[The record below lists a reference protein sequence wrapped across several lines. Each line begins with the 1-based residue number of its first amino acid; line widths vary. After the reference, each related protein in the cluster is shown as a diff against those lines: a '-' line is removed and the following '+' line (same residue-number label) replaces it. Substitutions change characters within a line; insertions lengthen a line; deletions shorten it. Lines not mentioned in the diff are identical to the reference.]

1 MESETLFKEEEEP
14 PGHLTGLVHVKNN
27 VSDFLLFKDEVLP
40 YPVKQKSENV
50 LFPFK
55 DSARSRLFR
64 SQFYPEI
71 TRFEWFDWRWQLRN
85 AIRDAD
91 RLAQII
97 HLSDNEHQAMAHHS
111 GALPVSITPY

>member
-14 PGHLTGLVHVKNN
+14 PGHLTGLVHAKNN
-27 VSDFLLFKDEVLP
+27 VSDFLLFKDEALP

-91 RLAQII
+91 
-97 HLSDNEHQAMAHHS
+97 
-111 GALPVSITPY
+111 